1 VQARRGYYAPSQA
14 PDAPERIEEEIQQ
27 AVFSHDELR
36 ELPVEISTQFFQAGD
51 QGAKLSVGARVDVH
65 SLHFHKAEGRNVDDL
80 TTVVAVFDRDGNLV
94 DGKKKVVKLRLRDAT
109 LEKLAQS
116 GLGTKTAFDVKPGT
130 YLVRVVVRDSES
142 GQLSALNR
150 AVEIP
155 Y

>member
-1 VQARRGYYAPSQA
+1 M
-14 PDAPERIEEEIQQ
+14 
-27 AVFSHDELR
+27 R

-51 QGAKLSVGARVDVH
+51 QGAKLSVVARVDVH
-65 SLHFHKAEGRNVDDL
+65 CLRFHKAEGRNVDDL
-80 TTVVAVFDRDGNLV
+80 TTVVALFDRDGNLV
-94 DGKKKVVKLRLRDAT
+94 DGKKKLVKLRLRDAT
-109 LEKLAQS
+109 LEQLAQS